1 MAEVIDI
8 AYRLDSTQLVD
19 AMKRFKDVDISA
31 VRLEASLSRL
41 SNRQT
46 RVTITTNFKAVQEE
60 LRQLD
65 QQLKSLRNTTISVN
79 TKGITDQFKNATIDL
94 KVNPVIDL
102 AKLKSEVEVVVRTLI
117 QGQGQ
122 GVAQGA
128 RQTSSCLP
136 VAAMPATGKNLTG
149 DIQKLFGIS
158 DAAKGIT
165 KVAEGYVLPS
175 LGADFSNL
183 AKSASDTFVKI
194 AKDTGDLKRSLA
206 DTVKQYSSEALE
218 KANST
223 FRKQG
228 DANKKMF
235 ESIGIPYDSAK
246 YSAKFTDASIQPI
259 LKGAILKNT
268 DVGKL
273 SADIQEAQKQAML
286 LNSALGG
293 VGSILRQIAGISI
306 LASIGT
312 GLNELVQAADRMEA
326 LQQRIRL
333 VSTASVDLGKTQQSL
348 VDIANSNGT
357 SLESVGKLYTRIV
370 PAMES
375 FNVSMKGSNNNTE
388 AAIKLTAGLSSA
400 LRLNNATTNES
411 RSAILQFSQ
420 ALGSGRLN
428 GDEFRS
434 LMESAPTFMK
444 ALADGMGT
452 SLGSLKKMSSEGKL
466 TTEVIITAMSGQI
479 DGLIA
484 KSATIPLTLG
494 GNFEAMSNK
503 FSLLA
508 DAINESTGFLEAIK
522 GVISGVGDGFEF
534 LAQGI
539 KTVDEVS
546 NPILVALK
554 NSLEFLLISVGSSAI
569 AFAGLTLATTT
580 YAGVAGIAAAAV
592 GVLNRAIM
600 ANPYLAVGAAIL
612 GVGTAVYTMTDFF
625 KSSQLEIDKSAA
637 SLASYKKQLDSLP
650 KTSDLQ
656 ARLNA
661 KPGSSSL
668 AGITI
673 TQGLYSEDDKR
684 QLQDLDARLNAIYKQ
699 RSKATDPDV
708 LSNLSQEIAVINE
721 LKNRLQ
727 EQYAIKAQINLLD
740 SGQVYNDRIAK
751 LRQEITSH
759 QQINALLS
767 QGYTLQR
774 AKDQLDIQRAFTDNN
789 KAPVAPTITMDAD
802 QNALAKYQV
811 QMDEYIA
818 KYAAFD
824 AKRKQMLQESVDLPK
839 QAEDLQAQQQ
849 KILDSRK
856 ETKKPS
862 QAQKDA
868 KSFAKEI
875 SELEELIS
883 LTKTYGD
890 VERARKAILG
900 ANASEIERHIQ
911 LTKELNGVE
920 RQSDLK
926 SQIGEQQSINNALND
941 GKLSEQAILEYKLA
955 QGDISKQTFDI
966 ETRLLSLKLQ
976 RTASVEGMLSI
987 IQRQHDLSLLG
998 LSTDQSK
1005 TVELMTQYNILQGM
1019 SKDDAF
1025 KKSIDDLAIIE
1036 QKSAALQRQQ
1046 DIVAKTNDTLKTIAE
1061 RDKNPLTGMDLSALG
1076 NYKDPFEGM
1085 VASITKLASATED
1098 YNRAMQQAKLQG
1110 QDVTKVQKYFAQQ
1123 ELSNIASM
1131 LGATKGFFN
1140 EKSKGYKALQAAE
1153 RTYKAFEL
1161 ASTLYNSSV
1170 KIGSMIEEG
1179 LQFTKLIGMK
1189 IAGLIFGTSV
1199 DTATTGV
1206 EVTNAGARAT
1216 AKGME
1221 SAVNSGK
1228 DLPFPANL
1236 GAMAA
1241 TVAAIAAI
1249 GVSLSGGGG
1258 SGGGSVPSKASVRG
1272 QGFGTA
1278 LGDNT
1283 TASDSITKSLDG
1295 LSSISVDHLRIS
1307 SNVLSRLTEIRDNIG
1322 GFSSSIFQTN
1332 VELGS
1337 KLRRVEISGGNIEAV
1352 GGGGQGSI
1360 KYTELFSEYFS
1371 KTVSDLQTVIRES
1384 ASSIGLSIAD
1394 SFNLLPDI
1402 AIGGLRK
1409 LKGEELT
1416 DRLNSVFSLIADTF
1430 VGQGL
1435 KTETIYTASRN
1446 IRDQLGNIIEK
1457 GSQLTQE
1464 QLSGLSDK
1472 AKEKLVM
1479 SVKTPLDGFQQAG
1492 EGLFETLVRVSS
1504 GIEEAN
1510 YYLGLINRTAIQFG
1524 EIQNKNGDVATNI
1537 FKQSIG
1543 LSDVADGIKDI
1554 VSTFQGSI
1562 SDIADLYNNLMMVSD
1577 GLRAIGKSSE
1587 IIGFDLINSA
1597 GGVDALSGY
1606 LDSFFEDI
1614 LSPTE
1619 RFNEL
1624 QKRVSKQFS
1633 DIGLSLPTSVA
1644 GLRDVINSINDPIL
1658 LGKVLSIVPDFVDL
1672 QKAFEDAASSVGRSM
1687 SDLEDNLRESY
1698 DAEKNRLQKLIDSYT
1713 TLESSLKGYSET
1725 LSTTDAM
1732 LSPSELLRTSG
1743 EKFNSTLE
1751 LSRTGN
1757 ETALKDLTSVSK
1769 DYLDAASKYFG
1780 SSSGYF
1786 DILATVKSGVESS
1799 TTVAGNLKTTY
1810 QSQLDA
1816 ITDQVGAMID
1826 LTDGILSLEE
1836 AIRQFNE
1843 GATTVSSPVN
1853 QGVIIPQSTQAVT
1866 NSPPATMDN
1875 SSDIVLKLT
1884 EISAKLDSIIL
1895 VDQSGYTQ
1903 SIEVLKSLRDEVM
1916 TLNDTTRLGN
1926 IAGV

>member
-1 MAEVIDI
+1 MDIIDI
-8 AYRLDSTQLVD
+8 GYRLDSTSLV
-19 AMKRFKDVDISA
+19 ASLQRFRDVDTQAIK
-31 VRLEASLSRL
+31 LEATLSRL
-41 SNRQT
+41 SNRQS
-46 RVTITTNFKAVQEE
+46 RVTINTNFKSVQDEV
-60 LRQLD
+60 RQLD
-65 QQLKSLRNTTISVN
+65 NQLKQLKNITITANV
-79 TKGITDQFKNATIDL
+79 KGITDQFKNLSVDLKINPIIDL
-94 KVNPVIDL
+94 N
-102 AKLKSEVEVVVRTLI
+102 KLKSEVDVVVRMIIQGHT

-122 GVAQGA
+122 SQQSPQRSVNNTAVALPSTIP
-128 RQTSSCLP
+128 RNISSDLDRLLSLPTSSNRLSTMRNDLLKQQLGDLGDEFSKVVNDAKNAFIRASMKSRDIDQSFNKTVEKYTP
-136 VAAMPATGKNLTG
+136 SATAVANRTPDAITAGVYKSEE
-149 DIQKLFGIS
+149 IQKVLRAAIAKQTNIS
-158 DAAKGIT
+158 DLT
-165 KVAEGYVLPS
+165 K
-175 LGADFSNL
+175 N
-183 AKSASDTFVKI
+183 
-194 AKDTGDLKRSLA
+194 
-206 DTVKQYSSEALE
+206 
-218 KANST
+218 
-223 FRKQG
+223 
-228 DANKKMF
+228 
-235 ESIGIPYDSAK
+235 
-246 YSAKFTDASIQPI
+246 IQ
-259 LKGAILKNT
+259 
-268 DVGKL
+268 D
-273 SADIQEAQKQAML
+273 AQKQAMIL
-286 LNSALGG
+286 DSALGG
-293 VGSILRQIAGISI
+293 IGQTLRQLAGVSVIAGIGAG
-306 LASIGT
+306 LA
-312 GLNELVQAADRMEA
+312 ELVSSADKMDA
-326 LQQRIRL
+326 LQQRIKL
-333 VSTASVDLGKTQQSL
+333 VSTASVDLEKTQQSL
-348 VDIANSNGT
+348 VDIANANGS
-357 SLESVGKLYTRIV
+357 SLDSVGKLYTRLV
-370 PAMES
+370 PALDS
-375 FNVSMKGSNNNTE
+375 YNVTMKGTQDNTG
-388 AAIKLTAGLSSA
+388 AAIKLTAGLSAA
-400 LRLNNATTNES
+400 LRLNNASTQES

-434 LMESAPTFMK
+434 LAEAAPTFMK

-466 TTEVIITAMSGQI
+466 TTEAVVTALSGQI

-484 KSATIPLTLG
+484 KSSTIPLTLSG
-494 GNFEAMSNK
+494 TFEVMSNK
-503 FSLLA
+503 FMLLA
-508 DAINESTGFLEAIK
+508 DAINESTGFLETIK
-522 GVISGVGDGFEF
+522 GVISGVGNGFEG
-534 LAQGI
+534 LANSI
-539 KTVDEVS
+539 KVIDEVS

-554 NSLEFLLISVGSSAI
+554 NSVEFLLIAVGSSAL
-569 AFAGLTLATTT
+569 AFATATLGVTGFSGAMGVATLATRTLTT
-580 YAGVAGIAAAAV
+580 AM
-592 GVLNRAIM
+592 M
-600 ANPYLAVGAAIL
+600 ANPYLAVATAIL
-612 GVGTAVYTMTDFF
+612 GVGAAVYSMTDFF
-625 KSSQLEIDKSAA
+625 KSSQPEIDKSTA
-637 SLASYKKQLDSLP
+637 SLASYKKQLDLLP

-656 ARLNA
+656 AKLNA

-668 AGITI
+668 TGISI
-673 TQGLYSEDDKR
+673 THGLYSEDDKR
-684 QLQDLDARLNAIYKQ
+684 QLQDLDSRLDAIHKQ
-699 RSKATDPDV
+699 RSQASDPDV
-708 LSNLSQEIAVINE
+708 LDNLTQEIAVINE
-721 LKNRLQ
+721 LKARLQ
-727 EQYAIKAQINLLD
+727 EQFDIKSRINLLD
-740 SGQVYNDRIAK
+740 SGQAYNDRLAK

-767 QGYTLQR
+767 QGYSLQR
-774 AKDQLDIQRAFTDNN
+774 AKDQLDIQRAFTENN
-789 KAPVAPTITMDAD
+789 KAPVAPTISMDAD
-802 QNALAKYQV
+802 ANALAKYQV

-824 AKRKQMLQESVDLPK
+824 AKRKQMIQESVDLPK
-839 QAEDLQAQQQ
+839 QAEELQSQQQ

-856 ETKKPS
+856 ESKKPS
-862 QAQKDA
+862 QAQKDS

-875 SELEELIS
+875 SELQELID
-883 LTKTYGD
+883 LAKTHGD

-900 ANASEIERHIQ
+900 ANSSEIERHIQ
-911 LTKELNGVE
+911 LTKELKDIE

-926 SQIGEQQSINNALND
+926 SQIGEQQSINNALNV
-941 GKLSEQAILEYKLA
+941 GKLSEQAILEYKLS
-955 QGDISKQTFDI
+955 QGEISKQTFDL
-966 ETRLLSLKLQ
+966 ESKLLSLKTQ
-976 RTASVEGMLSI
+976 QSSSFSGMLSN
-987 IQRQHDLSLLG
+987 IQRQIDLSSIG
-998 LSTDQSK
+998 LSTEQSK

-1025 KKSIDDLAIIE
+1025 RKSLDDLAIIE
-1036 QKSAALQRQQ
+1036 QKSSALQRQQ
-1046 DIVAKTNDTLKTIAE
+1046 DIVGKTNDILKTISE
-1061 RDKNPLTGMDLSALG
+1061 RDSNPLAGMDLSALG
-1076 NYKDPFEGM
+1076 NYQDPFKGM
-1085 VASITKLASATED
+1085 VESITRLTTATED
-1098 YNRAMQQAKLQG
+1098 YNRALEQAKLQG
-1110 QDVTKVQKYFAQQ
+1110 QDVSKVQKYFAQQ
-1123 ELSNIASM
+1123 ELSNIAAM

-1140 EKSKGYKALQAAE
+1140 EKSKGYKAIQAAE

-1189 IAGLIFGTSV
+1189 VAGLIFGTSV
-1199 DTATTGV
+1199 DTASTGV
-1206 EVTNAGARAT
+1206 EVANAGARAT

-1236 GAMAA
+1236 AAMAA
-1241 TVAAIAAI
+1241 TVAAIAAL
-1249 GVSLSGGGG
+1249 GVSLSGGGGG

-1272 QGFGTA
+1272 NGFGTA

-1283 TASDSITKSLDG
+1283 TSSDSITKSLDG

-1307 SNVLSRLTEIRDNIG
+1307 SNMLSRLTEIRDNLG
-1322 GFSSSIFQTN
+1322 GFSASIFQTN

-1371 KTVSDLQTVIRES
+1371 KTVADLQTVFRES

-1435 KTETIYTASRN
+1435 KTETIFTASRN

-1464 QLSGLSDK
+1464 QLSGLSEK
-1472 AKEKLVM
+1472 AREKLVM

-1492 EGLFETLVRVSS
+1492 EGLFETLTRVSS

-1510 YYLGLINRTAIQFG
+1510 YYLGLINRTSIQFG

-1543 LSDVADGIKDI
+1543 LSGVAQGIKDI

-1562 SDIADLYNNLMMVSD
+1562 SDIADLYNNLVSVAD

-1619 RFNEL
+1619 RFAEL

-1644 GLRDVINSINDPIL
+1644 GLRDVINSINDPKL
-1658 LGKVLSIVPDFVDL
+1658 LGKVLSIVPNFVDL
-1672 QKAFEDAASSVGRSM
+1672 QKAFEDAAASVGRSM
-1687 SDLEDNLRESY
+1687 SDLEDNLRQSY

-1713 TLESSLKGYSET
+1713 NLESSLKGYSET
-1725 LSTTDAM
+1725 LSTTAAM
-1732 LSPSELLRTSG
+1732 LSPSELLRTTR
-1743 EKFNSTLE
+1743 EKFSSTLE

-1757 ETALKDLTSVSK
+1757 ETALKDLSTVSK

-1799 TTVAGNLKTTY
+1799 STVAGNLKTTY

-1843 GATTVSSPVN
+1843 GVTTVSSPVN
-1853 QGVIIPQSTQAVT
+1853 QGVIIPQSSQTVT
-1866 NSPPATMDN
+1866 NSSPVSVDN
-1875 SSDIVLKLT
+1875 SSEIVLKLT

>member
-1 MAEVIDI
+1 MADIIDI
-8 AYRLDSTQLVD
+8 GYRLDSSQL
-19 AMKRFKDVDISA
+19 ATALQRFKDVDTQAIK
-31 VRLEASLSRL
+31 LEASLSRL
-41 SNRQT
+41 SNRQSRIST
-46 RVTITTNFKAVQEE
+46 STNIKSVQDE
-60 LRQLD
+60 LHQLD
-65 QQLKSLRNTTISVN
+65 KQLKSLRNVTVSVN
-79 TKGITDQFKNATIDL
+79 TKAVTDQFKNASIDL
-94 KVNPVIDL
+94 KVNPIIDL
-102 AKLKSEVEVVVRTLI
+102 AKLKSEVEIVVRTFI
-117 QGQGQ
+117 HGQGQ
-122 GVAQGA
+122 TQGQTASSQRITNTTPVALPPTMA
-128 RQTSSCLP
+128 RNITQDIDRLMGLPTSSNRLSTMRNALLGKILGELGDDFARVVNDAKNAFIRASMKSRDIDQSFNKT
-136 VAAMPATGKNLTG
+136 VAKYTPSATAVANRTPDAITAGVYKSEE
-149 DIQKLFGIS
+149 IQKVLGAAIAKQTNIS
-158 DAAKGIT
+158 D
-165 KVAEGYVLPS
+165 
-175 LGADFSNL
+175 L
-183 AKSASDTFVKI
+183 AK
-194 AKDTGDLKRSLA
+194 
-206 DTVKQYSSEALE
+206 
-218 KANST
+218 N
-223 FRKQG
+223 
-228 DANKKMF
+228 
-235 ESIGIPYDSAK
+235 
-246 YSAKFTDASIQPI
+246 
-259 LKGAILKNT
+259 
-268 DVGKL
+268 
-273 SADIQEAQKQAML
+273 IQEAQKQAL
-286 LNSALGG
+286 VLESTFGG
-293 VGSILRQIAGISI
+293 IGSTIRQIAGISI
-306 LASIGT
+306 LASIGS
-312 GLNELVQAADRMEA
+312 GLSELITAADKMEA
-326 LQQRIRL
+326 LQQRIKL
-333 VSTASVDLGKTQQSL
+333 VSTASVDLEKTQQSL
-348 VDIANSNGT
+348 VDIANANGS
-357 SLESVGKLYTRIV
+357 SLEAVGKLYTRIV
-370 PAMES
+370 PAMDS
-375 FNVSMKGSNNNTE
+375 FNVSMKGSSNNTE
-388 AAIKLTAGLSSA
+388 AAIKLTAGLSAA
-400 LRLNNATTNES
+400 LRLNNASAQES
-411 RSAILQFSQ
+411 KSAILQFSQ

-434 LMESAPTFMK
+434 LMEAAPTFMK

-466 TTEVIITAMSGQI
+466 TTEAVVTALSGQI

-484 KSATIPLTLG
+484 KSSTIPLTLSG
-494 GNFEAMSNK
+494 TFEVMSNK

-508 DAINESTGFLEAIK
+508 DAINESTGFLETIK

-534 LAQGI
+534 IANSI
-539 KTVDEVS
+539 KTVGEVS

-554 NSLEFLLISVGSSAI
+554 NSIEFIVLAVGSSVA
-569 AFAGLTLATTT
+569 AFAAFTLGASVYSGAMGVATLATRALTT
-580 YAGVAGIAAAAV
+580 AM
-592 GVLNRAIM
+592 M
-600 ANPYLAVGAAIL
+600 ANPYTAVVAAIL

-625 KSSQLEIDKSAA
+625 KSSQPEIDKSAI
-637 SLASYKKQLDSLP
+637 SLAAYKKQLESLP
-650 KTSDLQ
+650 KTADLQ
-656 ARLNA
+656 AKLNA

-668 AGITI
+668 TGISI

-684 QLQDLDARLNAIYKQ
+684 QLQDLDSRLNAIYKQ
-699 RSKATDPDV
+699 RSESSYPDV
-708 LSNLSQEIAVINE
+708 LSNLSQEIVVINE

-727 EQYAIKAQINLLD
+727 EQYVIKAQINLLD
-740 SGQVYNDRIAK
+740 SGQVYNDRLSK

-767 QGYTLQR
+767 QGYSLQR
-774 AKDQLDIQRAFTDNN
+774 AKDQLDIQRAFSENN
-789 KAPVAPTITMDAD
+789 KAPVAPTISMDTD
-802 QNALAKYQV
+802 QNALAKYKV
-811 QMDEYIA
+811 QMDEYIV

-839 QAEDLQAQQQ
+839 QAEDLQAKQQ

-856 ETKKPS
+856 QPSKPT
-862 QAQKDA
+862 QAQKDS

-875 SELEELIS
+875 RELEELID
-883 LTKTYGD
+883 LAKTHGD
-890 VERARKAILG
+890 VERARKVILG
-900 ANASEIERHIQ
+900 ANSSEIERHIQ
-911 LTKELNGVE
+911 LTKQLKDIE

-926 SQIGEQQSINNALND
+926 YQLGEQQSINNALNV
-941 GKLSEQAILEYKLA
+941 GKLSEQAILEYKLS
-955 QGDISKQTFDI
+955 QGEISKQTFDI
-966 ETRLLSLKLQ
+966 ETQLLSLKTQ
-976 RTASVEGMLSI
+976 QSSSFSGMLAN
-987 IQRQHDLSLLG
+987 IQRQYDLTLLG
-998 LSTDQSK
+998 LSTEQSK
-1005 TVELMTQYNILQGM
+1005 TVEMMTQYNILQGM

-1025 KKSIDDLAIIE
+1025 KKSLDDLAIIE
-1036 QKSAALQRQQ
+1036 QKSSALQRQQ

-1061 RDKNPLTGMDLSALG
+1061 SDKNPLAGMDLSALG
-1076 NYKDPFEGM
+1076 SYQDPFKGM
-1085 VASITKLASATED
+1085 VESISRLTTATED
-1098 YNRAMQQAKLQG
+1098 YNRAMEQAKLQG
-1110 QDVTKVQKYFAQQ
+1110 QDVSKVQKYFAQQ
-1123 ELSNIASM
+1123 ELSNIAAM

-1140 EKSKGYKALQAAE
+1140 EKSKGYKVLQASE

-1179 LQFTKLIGMK
+1179 LQFTKTIGMK
-1189 IAGLIFGTSV
+1189 VAGLIFGSSV

-1206 EVTNAGARAT
+1206 EVANAGARAT
-1216 AKGME
+1216 AKGIE

-1236 GAMAA
+1236 AAMAA
-1241 TVAAIAAI
+1241 TVAAISAL
-1249 GVSLSGGGG
+1249 GVALSGGG

-1272 QGFGTA
+1272 NGFGTA

-1283 TASDSITKSLDG
+1283 TSSDSITKSLDG

-1307 SNVLSRLTEIRDNIG
+1307 SNMLSRLTEIRDNIG

-1352 GGGGQGSI
+1352 GGGGKGSI

-1371 KTVSDLQTVIRES
+1371 KTVADLQTVFEES
-1384 ASSIGLSIAD
+1384 SSSIGLSIAD

-1435 KTETIYTASRN
+1435 KTETIYTASKN

-1457 GSQLTQE
+1457 GSQLSQE
-1464 QLSGLSDK
+1464 QLSGLSENV
-1472 AKEKLVM
+1472 KEKLVV

-1492 EGLFETLVRVSS
+1492 EGLFETLTRVSS

-1543 LSDVADGIKDI
+1543 LSDVDQGIKDI

-1562 SDIADLYNNLMMVSD
+1562 SDIADLYNNLAMVAD

-1606 LDSFFEDI
+1606 LDSYFEDI

-1619 RFNEL
+1619 RYAEL

-1644 GLRDVINSINDPIL
+1644 GLRDVINSINDPKL

-1672 QKAFEDAASSVGRSM
+1672 QKAFEDAAASVGRSM
-1687 SDLEDNLRESY
+1687 SDLEDNLRQSY
-1698 DAEKNRLQKLIDSYT
+1698 DSEKNRLQKLIDSYT

-1725 LSTTDAM
+1725 LSTTAAM
-1732 LSPSELLRTSG
+1732 LSPSELLRTTG
-1743 EKFNSTLE
+1743 EKFTSTLE

-1757 ETALKDLTSVSK
+1757 ETALKDLSTVSK

-1786 DILATVKSGVESS
+1786 DILATVKSGVDSS
-1799 TTVAGNLKTTY
+1799 SIVAGNLKTTY

-1843 GATTVSSPVN
+1843 GVTTVSSPVN

-1866 NSPPATMDN
+1866 NSSSASMDN
-1875 SSDIVLKLT
+1875 SSEIVLKLT